1 MAAGGSSLSCPCQGN
16 LGENGQGEGRG
27 WDGGTRGDVV
37 GMWGG
42 VLTIFPPEKDVK
54 LSNRKDICACQVD
67 SVNPVTL
74 ML

>member
-1 MAAGGSSLSCPCQGN
+1 M
-16 LGENGQGEGRG
+16 G
-27 WDGGTRGDVV
+27 WGPNH
-37 GMWGG
+37 
-42 VLTIFPPEKDVK
+42 IPPEKDVK